1 MPLLKIMMI
10 QVVNNFE
17 EKTLIELDVRNIF
30 DVNIVNVT
38 KTENFIF
45 QVVQIY

>member
-1 MPLLKIMMI
+1 MKI

-38 KTENFIF
+38 KTENLIF